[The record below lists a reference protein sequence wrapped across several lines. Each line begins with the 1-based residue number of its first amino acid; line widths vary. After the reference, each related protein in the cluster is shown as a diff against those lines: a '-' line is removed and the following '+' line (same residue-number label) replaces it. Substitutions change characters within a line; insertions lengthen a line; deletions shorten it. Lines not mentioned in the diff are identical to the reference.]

1 MVVPSGTEAARAFI
15 PAMDFD
21 SSKAFYEA
29 LGFRKLLD
37 GDVAIFGVGASCFH
51 FAAIL

>member
-1 MVVPSGTEAARAFI
+1 MADRGWAMTGAGGPTAMAVPSGTEAARAFI

-29 LGFRKLLD
+29 LGFKKLRT
-37 GDVAIFGVGASCFH
+37 S
-51 FAAIL
+51 